1 MEESRQ
7 RRLGEAPSEE
17 ENAKS
22 WGTRESR
29 RHCFKMLPRDEV
41 KIKKHLLDLATW
53 GSDVGNFSG

>member
-7 RRLGEAPSEE
+7 RRLGEVSNEE

-29 RHCFKMLPRDEV
+29 RHYFKMLLRDEV
-41 KIKKHLLDLATW
+41 KIKEHLLDLATW
-53 GSDVGNFSG
+53 RCDVGNFSR